1 MSFPEEDLM
10 NRNPRNAYCLNTGAV
25 LLMLLSLLVAG
36 AARSE
41 DPNGGW
47 AGDWLT
53 NYQSARAM
61 GLGGSFV
68 SLADEPLGMVWNPAG
83 MTQLGRNEVF
93 LETSRY
99 FEGTSINT
107 FSFAV
112 PGTKYPT
119 LGLSILALRSD
130 EFQRTND
137 VNDDL
142 GTFPEGET
150 AYVLSASYDLHPK
163 VAAGANLRV
172 VHQSIDDFKA
182 TGMGLDLGIMARA
195 TETVRVGA
203 SVANLGGP
211 NLELRDT
218 KETYPN
224 QLRGGVAV
232 DFMAGRGLV
241 TAEIEKIGDLR
252 TNLRGGGE
260 FWLSN
265 TIALRAGFDGS
276 SPAGGFT
283 VNLPQDLRLDYGT
296 GDHDLGMIHRFSL
309 SWRFGGF
316 YAKSQASPEIF
327 SPLGTKSATRF
338 ELASRTRSEVD
349 SWRLEISDKTGGIVR
364 KFGGRGT
371 PPAHLMWDGKTDT
384 GTPLPDGSYQYRLVV
399 LDLSGLETIGTR
411 GTVGIDTQ
419 AREIRVPVQVSG
431 K

>member
-1 MSFPEEDLM
+1 M
-10 NRNPRNAYCLNTGAV
+10 NRNHRNAYCLHTGAV
-25 LLMLLSLLVAG
+25 LLLLLSLLTAT
-36 AARSE
+36 AARAE

-83 MTQLGRNEVF
+83 MTQLSRNEVF

-107 FSFAV
+107 FSFAL

-130 EFQRTND
+130 EFERTND
-137 VNDDL
+137 VNDHL
-142 GTFPEGET
+142 GTFQESET
-150 AYVLSASYDLHPK
+150 AYVFSASHNVHAK
-163 VAAGANLRV
+163 VALGGNLRL
-172 VHQSIDDFKA
+172 VHQSIGEFSA
-182 TGMGLDLGIMARA
+182 TGVGVDLGILVQA

-203 SVANLGGP
+203 SGTNLGGP
-211 NLELRDT
+211 NMELRDT

-232 DFMAGRGLV
+232 DLFKGRGMV
-241 TAEIEKIGDLR
+241 TAEVEKIGDLR
-252 TNLRGGGE
+252 TNVRGGGE
-260 FWLSN
+260 FQLSRIF
-265 TIALRAGFDGS
+265 TLRAGFDGS

-283 VNLPQDLRLDYGT
+283 VNLPSDLRLDYGT
-296 GDHDLGMIHRFSL
+296 GSHDLGMIHRFSL

-316 YAKSQASPEIF
+316 FAKSQASPEVF
-327 SPLGTKSATRF
+327 SPLGVKSATKF
-338 ELASRTRSEVD
+338 ELAARTRDEVET
-349 SWRLEISDKTGGIVR
+349 WRLEITDKTGQVVR

-371 PPAHLMWDGKTDT
+371 PPSHLMWDGKTAT
-384 GTPLPDGSYQYRLVV
+384 GTPLPDGSYEYRLVV
-399 LDLSGLETIGTR
+399 QDLGGLETVGNSQVI
-411 GTVGIDTQ
+411 GIDTK
-419 AREIRVPVQVSG
+419 AKEIRVPIQVSG
-431 K
+431 N